1 MREVC
6 LGRTDI
12 EHSGKPVTVAGHHK
26 HNIPGHHN
34 AHSGKPVHSNKHT
47 VRT

>member
-12 EHSGKPVTVAGHHK
+12 EHSGKPVTVT
-26 HNIPGHHN
+26 GHHN
-34 AHSGKPVHSNKHT
+34 AQFTGGIIMHSGKPVHSN
-47 VRT
+47 